1 MKNRV
6 LLVFLAVTLALSLA
20 LFSACPAP
28 EETTTPPPTT
38 TAPTTTTPT
47 TTPPKILKI
56 GALDALT
63 GFMAPGEAPMNEG
76 EQLCVQWINDNGGI
90 TINGQP
96 YLIELVTEDTKSTGE
111 GMISAATKLAGQ
123 GIKFFVGGVA
133 THQNVAANSV
143 LIPAGL
149 TRISNYNCLNPGEM
163 GPDTP
168 QTFAHNTA
176 CDGFRPLL
184 DYVREIAPTAET
196 IAWVCPLD
204 GGMADR
210 VRVFGPVA
218 AEKGFEVIYY
228 AEYNQ
233 ETEDFTPI
241 VQKALD
247 SGADVFFPLDGW
259 PYHIGSVV
267 KTARTLGYTGPIFCT
282 PANNVRDVVAIA
294 GAEAAEGYFGATW
307 DIYSPEMPPV
317 MQEIVARSEAFT
329 GGEANHWHSF
339 GWNTCWELIQA
350 IESAQSL
357 DPVAVAEHW
366 KTMKTIETVSGTGT
380 MGGQQTFGINSTV
393 CSPLWI
399 IKVENGELVTVK
411 SFGANHTP

>member
-1 MKNRV
+1 
-6 LLVFLAVTLALSLA
+6 
-20 LFSACPAP
+20 
-28 EETTTPPPTT
+28 
-38 TAPTTTTPT
+38 
-47 TTPPKILKI
+47 
-56 GALDALT
+56 
-63 GFMAPGEAPMNEG
+63 MAPGEAPMNEG